1 MHTQNFV
8 DPFQF
13 DPFADDNERLC
24 QLVERLSLHDLLP
37 TEECGEV
44 NSWLA
49 KNSWNTQ
56 NDIARLKL

>member
-1 MHTQNFV
+1 MKTENYI
-8 DPFQF
+8 DPYQF

-37 TEECGEV
+37 TEERGEV

-49 KNSWNTQ
+49 Q
-56 NDIARLKL
+56 HDIASAKL